1 MGRYVLKRLAQAVV
15 VLFGV
20 SIVTFALI
28 HLVPGDPVR
37 IGLGTRFDPELYE
50 QLRERAGLDQPLIV
64 QYFSWLTSALTGD
77 LGVSFRTGRPVSQS
91 IAARLLPTLSLGLAG
106 LVVALVIA
114 LPLGIV
120 SAIRRGRAVDYIAT
134 VFSQMGISIPDF
146 WMGIMLI
153 LLVSLTLGWLPP
165 SGYAS
170 PIGEPLE
177 WLRRV
182 TMPALT
188 IGVVSGSILT
198 RFVRSSMLEVLGQDY
213 TRTAESKGLRER
225 VIVRRH
231 VLRNALLP
239 VITMAG
245 LQLAFMLGGVIVVE
259 VVFAWPGLG
268 ALAYDAVLR
277 RDYPLLQGA
286 VLVFAIVFVAI
297 NLLVDLLYAFVD
309 PRIKY

>member
-1 MGRYVLKRLAQAVV
+1 MGRYVLKRLGQAII
-15 VLFGV
+15 VLVGV

-37 IGLGTRFDPELYE
+37 IGLGTRFDQELYDR
-50 QLRERAGLDQPLIV
+50 LRERAGLDRPLVV
-64 QYFSWLTSALTGD
+64 QYVSWLGSALTGD
-77 LGVSFRTGRPVSQS
+77 LGVSFRTGRPVSET
-91 IAARLLPTLSLGLAG
+91 IASRLVPTFSLGLAG
-106 LVVALVIA
+106 LVIALAIA

-120 SAIRRGRAVDYIAT
+120 SAIRRGRAVDYVAT
-134 VFSQMGISIPDF
+134 VFSQAGISIPDF

-170 PIGEPLE
+170 PFVDPVE

-182 TMPALT
+182 IMPALT

-268 ALAYDAVLR
+268 QLAYDAVLR

-286 VLVFAIVFVAI
+286 VLVFAVVFVFV
-297 NLLVDLLYAFVD
+297 NLFVDLLYAYVD